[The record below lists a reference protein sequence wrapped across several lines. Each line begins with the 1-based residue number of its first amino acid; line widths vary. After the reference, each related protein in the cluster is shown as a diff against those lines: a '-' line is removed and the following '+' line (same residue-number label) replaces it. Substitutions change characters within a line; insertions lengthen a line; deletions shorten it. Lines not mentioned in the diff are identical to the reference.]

1 MTKEQLKEYS
11 LKVTQ
16 SNKSQ
21 LVVVT
26 YEIILQYLKEAL
38 GAYKEDNRED
48 FFFSCKKAKQFID
61 NLSSSLDMTYDISSN
76 LSAIYRFCGS
86 SLSNNIVKG
95 TDENIDELIQMLTEL
110 KGSFEQLAL
119 QDDSKAVLQNDSQV
133 YAGLTYGKGTLN
145 ETVVSG
151 NLFQAWTGWI

>member
-26 YEIILQYLKEAL
+26 YEIILQYLEEAL
-38 GAYKEDNRED
+38 QYYKEGKKEE
-48 FFFSCKKAKQFID
+48 FFFSCKKAKQFLE
-61 NLSSSLDMTYDISSN
+61 NLSSSLDMTYEISAN
-76 LSAIYRFCGS
+76 LSAIYHFCS
-86 SLSNNIVKG
+86 SCLAKNIVKG
-95 TDENIDELIQMLTEL
+95 TDENIDKVMQMLKEL
-110 KGSFEQLAL
+110 KGSFEQVAL
-119 QDDSKAVLQNDSQV
+119 QDDSKAVMQNDSQV

-145 ETVVSG
+145 ETVVQG
-151 NLFQAWTGWI
+151 NLFQA

>member
-26 YEIILQYLKEAL
+26 YEIILQYLEEAL
-38 GAYKEDNRED
+38 DYYKEGKREE
-48 FFFSCKKAKQFID
+48 FFFSCKKAKQFIE
-61 NLSSSLDMTYDISSN
+61 NLSSSLDMTYEISGN
-76 LSAIYRFCGS
+76 LSAIYHFCSS
-86 SLSNNIVKG
+86 SLAKNIIKG
-95 TDENIDELIQMLTEL
+95 TDENIDRVMQMLKDL
-110 KGSFEQLAL
+110 QGSFEQIAL
-119 QDDSKAVLQNDSQV
+119 QDNSKAVMQKDSQV

-145 ETVVSG
+145 ETVVQG
-151 NLFQAWTGWI
+151 NLFQA